1 MLDCEVITQ
10 VFPGDHIPE
19 KLVFLDS
26 LVVFMSQKQQI
37 DLKYKIFGEVVTLPL
52 FDDSSKTK
60 EMIVLESTIL
70 FAKRGFGAV
79 SIRDIASQIG
89 VKPSSLYNHFASK
102 EALFDAV
109 VKHAEDLYLL
119 YFKHLDDM
127 LSTAQSFSEALDLIF
142 LEPIRM
148 SNSFTCY
155 AFSLVQTEQFRD
167 RRSAMIYTNTF
178 LDYSI
183 NFFKNWFEKFVD
195 RGMAQPFDCKTAATV
210 IMHSVLVGINLR
222 VHEYLNQHPPY
233 SFAEMFSDLKQF
245 IMRQACPDNQTNRP
259 TLPQLPGHVG
269 GTGHMSL
276 EMPALNILG
285 RRDD

>member
-1 MLDCEVITQ
+1 
-10 VFPGDHIPE
+10 
-19 KLVFLDS
+19 
-26 LVVFMSQKQQI
+26 MSQKQPI
-37 DLKYKIFGEVVTLPL
+37 DLKYKIFGEIITLPL

-70 FAKRGFGAV
+70 FAKCGFDAV

-89 VKPSSLYNHFASK
+89 VKPSSLYNHFQSK

-119 YFKHLDDM
+119 YFKHLDET
-127 LSTAQSFSEALDLIF
+127 LATARSFSEALDIIF
-142 LEPIRM
+142 LEPIKM

-155 AFSLVQTEQFRD
+155 AFSLIQTEQFRD
-167 RRSAMIYTNTF
+167 RRSAMVYTNTF

-183 NFFKNWFEKFVD
+183 NFLRNWFETFVD
-195 RGMAQPFDCKTAATV
+195 KGLAQPFDCKTAATV
-210 IMHSVLVGINLR
+210 VMHSVLIGINLR

-245 IMRQACPDNQTNRP
+245 IMRQACPDQVDQPERP
-259 TLPQLPGHVG
+259 AGPRLPSPNIGALEAQPG
-269 GTGHMSL
+269 L
-276 EMPALNILG
+276 NALSRG
-285 RRDD
+285 ED

>member
-1 MLDCEVITQ
+1 
-10 VFPGDHIPE
+10 
-19 KLVFLDS
+19 
-26 LVVFMSQKQQI
+26 MSQKNQI

-70 FAKRGFGAV
+70 FAKRGFDAV

-127 LSTAQSFSEALDLIF
+127 LATAQSFSEVLDIIF

-183 NFFKNWFEKFVD
+183 NFMKNWFEKFIE
-195 RGMAQPFDCKTAATV
+195 RGMAQPFDSKTAATV
-210 IMHSVLVGINLR
+210 IMHSVLIGINLR

-245 IMRQACPDNQTNRP
+245 IMRQACPDNFDSHTSSQP
-259 TLPQLPGHVG
+259 LPSQLSSSHLGIEITSLNAFGPG
-269 GTGHMSL
+269 
-276 EMPALNILG
+276 
-285 RRDD
+285 DD